1 MAYMTNSTEEEETL
15 GNLSVSSAQQPLL
28 STQDNNDD
36 EYDVLYPPRHGGGGG
51 SGGGNTTSVNGFS
64 ATYARCRR
72 RARDLLSSRFKHYFI
87 VALVSLDVTAILAE
101 IFIALVACDLGQ
113 KDAAW
118 TEKTKEVLHPVALA
132 LTCLFVAELSLSV
145 WAFGLE

>member
-1 MAYMTNSTEEEETL
+1 MAYIRNNTEDFT
-15 GNLSVSSAQQPLL
+15 NLSVSSTQQPLL
-28 STQDNNDD
+28 SNQDHNE
-36 EYDVLYPPRHGGGGG
+36 EYDILYPPRRRA
-51 SGGGNTTSVNGFS
+51 SNNDKINSFS
-64 ATYARCRR
+64 AAYAHRR
-72 RARDLLSSRFKHYFI
+72 QQARDVLSSHFKHYFI

-101 IFIALVACDLGQ
+101 IFVTLVACDLEQ

-118 TEKTKEVLHPVALA
+118 TEIAREVLHPTALV